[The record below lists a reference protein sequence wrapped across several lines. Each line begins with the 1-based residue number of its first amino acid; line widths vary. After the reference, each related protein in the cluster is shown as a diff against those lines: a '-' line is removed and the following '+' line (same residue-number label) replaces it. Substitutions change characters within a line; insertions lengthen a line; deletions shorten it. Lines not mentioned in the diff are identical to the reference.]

1 MATDY
6 LRFEGI
12 SFMKNVHS
20 TEILKSVCDE
30 FVVRDGDVIILSYPK
45 SGTNWLVE
53 IISLIHSKGDPCWVQ
68 SVLTWDRSPWIE
80 TIDGY
85 ERVNNQ
91 KDPRIYS
98 SHLPIQLFPKSF
110 FNTKAKAI
118 YLIRNPRDVITS
130 GYYFNKALRY
140 VQNPELFEE
149 YFECF
154 LPGNVP
160 YGSWFDHTLG
170 WMSMRGKENFLIISY
185 EELHQDIRASV
196 ERISQ
201 FLGKKLSSD
210 ELNSVLKNVSFEV
223 MKDNKMS
230 NFSLVP
236 DDIMDHSKGKLLRKG
251 ITGDWK
257 NHFTVAQSEA
267 FNKTYQEKMGKLPQ
281 GFFPWE

>member
-30 FVVRDGDVIILSYPK
+30 FVVRDGDVVILSYPK

-130 GYYFNKALRY
+130 GYYFNKALRC

-154 LPGNVP
+154 LPGN
-160 YGSWFDHTLG
+160 
-170 WMSMRGKENFLIISY
+170 
-185 EELHQDIRASV
+185 
-196 ERISQ
+196 
-201 FLGKKLSSD
+201 
-210 ELNSVLKNVSFEV
+210 
-223 MKDNKMS
+223 
-230 NFSLVP
+230 
-236 DDIMDHSKGKLLRKG
+236 G

-267 FNKTYQEKMGKLPQ
+267 FNKTYQEKMGELPQ